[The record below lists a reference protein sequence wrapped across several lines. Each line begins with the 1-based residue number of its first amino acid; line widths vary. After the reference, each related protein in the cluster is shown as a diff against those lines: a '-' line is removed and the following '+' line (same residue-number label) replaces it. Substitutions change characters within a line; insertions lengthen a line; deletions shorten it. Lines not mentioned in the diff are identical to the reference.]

1 MEKILIFGNS
11 QLAEVVSYYI
21 NNDSKYEICGYVV
34 DDEFIKNTDSFLKKP
49 PYDYQKQAVK
59 FFEINNRNC

>member
-21 NNDSKYEICGYVV
+21 NNDSKYEICGYVI
-34 DDEFIKNTDSFLKKP
+34 DDDGVKRNIDKPTLKSILQS
-49 PYDYQKQAVK
+49 YR
-59 FFEINNRNC
+59 ENWG

>member
-34 DDEFIKNTDSFLKKP
+34 DDEYIKNTD
-49 PYDYQKQAVK
+49 
-59 FFEINNRNC
+59 FF